1 MSMGELFL
9 RKLSDETLL
18 DTFDL
23 TEISNDEDVYT
34 VRGWLMNEIER
45 RHPEAWNRWLD
56 TEALDNKVLREF
68 ILGGKK
74 HE

>member
-9 RKLSDETLL
+9 RKLSDEQLL

-23 TEISNDEDVYT
+23 TEISNDDDVYT

-45 RHPEAWNRWLD
+45 RHPEAWNKWMD
-56 TEALDNKVLREF
+56 TETLDNKVLREF